1 MAQGSHSKKSRT
13 PDEIIRV
20 ALGERGYDIIVG
32 PGLIER
38 AGELVAEVFPVA
50 NRVVIVTNPKIGRIY
65 GRKVVDGL
73 NTRDSTV
80 SIIEVPAGE
89 RYKSWATANKLYGRL
104 LELEAD
110 RQTVIVA
117 LGGGVIG
124 DLTGFVAATFMRGL
138 AYVQIP
144 TTLLAQVDSSVGGK
158 TAVNH
163 QRAKNVIGVF
173 HQPRRV
179 IVDPDVLKTLDA
191 RELKTGLG
199 EVVKYA
205 LIAGQS
211 IMEPLRDFFFA
222 GWDLSGL
229 APIISAC
236 CRYKAAIVAEDERD
250 LGLRAVLNYGHTI
263 GHAIEAVADYR
274 HYNHGEAIALGMLGA
289 ANIARAKGLISEK
302 DVAVHGELIA
312 AAGLPLRAEGLDTA
326 AVFSHM
332 RHDKKRAGGSDMLV
346 LLKGLGRPIV
356 APVET
361 ALIKKAIAGLS
372 GGGK

>member
-1 MAQGSHSKKSRT
+1 MERGSHNRKLRLAGET
-13 PDEIIRV
+13 VRV
-20 ALGERGYDIIVG
+20 ALGGRGYDIIVG

-38 AGELVAEVFPVA
+38 AGELIAPILPA
-50 NRVVIVTNPKIGRIY
+50 ADRLVIVTNPKIGRIY

-73 NTRDSTV
+73 KKSAAAV

-89 RYKSWATANKLYGRL
+89 RYKSLGTANKLYSRL

-110 RQTVIVA
+110 RKTVIVA

-124 DLTGFVAATFMRGL
+124 DLAGFVAATFMRGL

-163 QRAKNVIGVF
+163 RLAKNVIGVF
-173 HQPRRV
+173 HQPRLV
-179 IVDPDVLKTLDA
+179 IIDPDALKTLDA
-191 RELKTGLG
+191 REIRTGLG

-205 LIAGQS
+205 LIAGRS
-211 IMEPLRDFFFA
+211 ILEPVREFFSS
-222 GWDLSGL
+222 GRDLSGL
-229 APIISAC
+229 APIIHAC
-236 CRYKAAIVAEDERD
+236 CHYKAGIVAEDERD

-263 GHAIEAVADYR
+263 GHAIEAVAGYR

-289 ANIARAKGLISEK
+289 ANIARAKGLMSERV
-302 DVAVHGELIA
+302 VAVHRELIA
-312 AAGLPLRAEGLDTA
+312 AAGLPLRTEGIDPA

-332 RHDKKRAGGSDMLV
+332 RHDKKRVGGSDMLV

-356 APVET
+356 APVES
-361 ALIKKAIAGLS
+361 ALIKEAIVGLS
-372 GGGK
+372 GGVK